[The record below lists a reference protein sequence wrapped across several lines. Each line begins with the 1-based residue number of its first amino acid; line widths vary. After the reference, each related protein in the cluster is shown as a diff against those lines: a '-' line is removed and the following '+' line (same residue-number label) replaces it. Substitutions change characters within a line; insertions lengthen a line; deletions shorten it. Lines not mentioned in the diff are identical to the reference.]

1 MKKQEN
7 KNRRNFLLCMGGLL
21 VLIVFAFAGPEGLL
35 RLQDKS
41 RLTGSVSI
49 SNTGTDYT
57 VWKEEYETDT
67 VRRLQNLADGIA
79 LGKQY
84 YISEQDYEAATDG
97 EIYSLIDEY
106 ILNTEWNY
114 TFQDMG
120 VIPED
125 YFFKNMDTDHIS
137 IKRYILYDEK
147 LSDGVAIMAYDICMR
162 MKEEEVTG
170 VSIECVVDSE
180 TGTLY
185 AMKVMLEDETEPVTW
200 DDIGADAPYY
210 FITDYMQSY
219 LHDYDS
225 GTYIEIEGEVPYDT
239 NAQIMW
245 DKEAEIE
252 AEAEAKERTA
262 MENDGGEYTSELEY
276 GEHKLHLIATL
287 LNAAELITR
296 GAGQGDAKKYLNLV
310 HKRAGL
316 VTEIEP
322 TLDNIIEE
330 RHLEFVGEGKRYWD
344 LIRTGKAASVL
355 VPDAY
360 GYRTNSW
367 SSSKKYLPIPQ
378 KEIDA
383 AKGTLVQN
391 NY

>member
-7 KNRRNFLLCMGGLL
+7 KNRRNFLLCMGGLF

-41 RLTGSVSI
+41 RLTRSVSI

-120 VIPED
+120 VIQRVKVAERDSCFFGQIEIPKDLQQGDYSLRAFTYYMQNGGED

-185 AMKVMLEDETEPVTW
+185 AMKVVLEDETEPVTW

-225 GTYIEIEGEVPYDT
+225 GTYIEIEGEAPYDT

-245 DKEAEIE
+245 DKKAEIE
-252 AEAEAKERTA
+252 AKEQTT
-262 MENDGGEYTSELEY
+262 MGNDNGKYTCELEY
-276 GEHKLHLIATL
+276 GEHKLHLTATL
-287 LNAAELITR
+287 LNASEGQLEKGIGYLFGIREIAEKIPGFL
-296 GAGQGDAKKYLNLV
+296 
-310 HKRAGL
+310 
-316 VTEIEP
+316 
-322 TLDNIIEE
+322 
-330 RHLEFVGEGKRYWD
+330 
-344 LIRTGKAASVL
+344 
-355 VPDAY
+355 PD
-360 GYRTNSW
+360 
-367 SSSKKYLPIPQ
+367 IQ
-378 KEIDA
+378 
-383 AKGTLVQN
+383 
-391 NY
+391 